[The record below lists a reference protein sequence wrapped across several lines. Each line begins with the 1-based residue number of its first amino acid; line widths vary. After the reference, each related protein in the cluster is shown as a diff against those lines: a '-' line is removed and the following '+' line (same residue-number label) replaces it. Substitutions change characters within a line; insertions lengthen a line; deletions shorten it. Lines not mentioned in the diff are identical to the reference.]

1 MDIEGE
7 KKRAAVYACK
17 FVKDGHIVGLGSGST
32 TAYFVEEL
40 GRRIKR
46 EKMEILAIPSSY
58 QITQVAIKAK
68 VPLTTLREHPAVDID
83 VDGANEVDAS
93 LNLIK
98 GGTQG
103 SLTNEKIIAQA
114 AKKFVII
121 ADHTKMVRRLGSK
134 FPVPVEVLP
143 DADRVVYRR
152 LKHIGGVPKLRS
164 FEENGEKVPFIT
176 EHRNFILDTR
186 FPGIPNPKQLGI
198 EIKSIAGVVEHG
210 IFHRMADLACVGSK
224 REVKIL
230 RK

>member
-1 MDIEGE
+1 MSIEEE
-7 KKRAAVYACK
+7 KKGAAVYACR

-32 TAYFVEEL
+32 AVYFVEEL

-46 EKMEILAIPSSY
+46 EKMGILAIPSSY
-58 QITQVAIKAK
+58 QIAKIAIKAG
-68 VPLTTLREHPAVDID
+68 VPLTTLREHPEVDID
-83 VDGANEVDAS
+83 VDGADEVDPH

-98 GGTQG
+98 GGGG

-114 AKKFVII
+114 AKRLII
-121 ADHTKMVRRLGSK
+121 IVDHTKMVRRLGSK

-143 DADRVVYRR
+143 DADRFVYRR
-152 LKHIGGVPKLRS
+152 LKDIGGVPKLRY
-164 FEENGEKVPFIT
+164 FGGNGGRVPFIT
-176 EHRNFILDTR
+176 EHRNFILDTK
-186 FPGIPNPKQLGI
+186 FPEILNPKQLGI

-210 IFHRMADLACVGSK
+210 IFHRMADLVCVGSR